1 MHSNTHTLLTVIMII
16 NNDNNHITSYTYIYI
31 FYIWLYLF
39 LSVVWKKANLY
50 QRYPLSIAICWEFDC
65 SKSRPWWQSTAP
77 RDMKVWILTSP
88 GPTNWRG
95 ELSELLVIAIVFRV
109 KLGFPSTNWS
119 WYNIYIYIAI
129 YIIYI
134 SWVIWTRSLMTLWF
148 RDPNFLSIASM
159 QQCNDRTYRLIGKGC
174 ALRGG
179 VCVNNIFPWDYI
191 AIFDVRKMSGLIYI
205 PLVAL
210 CFIHSILSL
219 QGSCYVLLNFSI
231 KATPSAHYSAFI
243 SNGWNSGVLQG
254 CLI

>member
-119 WYNIYIYIAI
+119 WYNIYIYSDI
-129 YIIYI
+129 YY
-134 SWVIWTRSLMTLWF
+134 L
-148 RDPNFLSIASM
+148 
-159 QQCNDRTYRLIGKGC
+159 Y
-174 ALRGG
+174 
-179 VCVNNIFPWDYI
+179 
-191 AIFDVRKMSGLIYI
+191 
-205 PLVAL
+205 
-210 CFIHSILSL
+210 ILSNMNEIINDIMI
-219 QGSCYVLLNFSI
+219 QRSQFSEHCEHAAMQWSHI
-231 KATPSAHYSAFI
+231 QVDRQRMRAERWS
-243 SNGWNSGVLQG
+243 LRE
-254 CLI
+254 